1 MPILVLL
8 SHNAQSEE
16 KVILGRCT
24 ISGPLCATFPYIDFS
39 MCSPVGE
46 IHPIQNV
53 LQQHVDRVYCSQLWR
68 DYKSSSIKQ
77 LIVGYNHSFRF
88 IMNYHRN
95 CSASGMFVF
104 NSIPSFM
111 ELWRNYIYGFM
122 QRFNNSDN
130 TIVAATVS
138 SCRLSSAMWRR
149 WESILYTKT
158 SCLQ

>member
-1 MPILVLL
+1 
-8 SHNAQSEE
+8 
-16 KVILGRCT
+16 
-24 ISGPLCATFPYIDFS
+24 
-39 MCSPVGE
+39 MCSPVVKATLFRTFCS
-46 IHPIQNV
+46 NM
-53 LQQHVDRVYCSQLWR
+53 YCSQLWR
-68 DYKSSSIKQ
+68 DFKSCSIRK
-77 LIVGYNHSFRF
+77 LIVGYNHSFRY

-122 QRFNNSDN
+122 QRLNNSDN
-130 TIVAATVS
+130 TVVAATVS

-158 SCLQ
+158 SCLQYFFYPVIIYLLYSMFL

>member
-1 MPILVLL
+1 
-8 SHNAQSEE
+8 
-16 KVILGRCT
+16 
-24 ISGPLCATFPYIDFS
+24 
-39 MCSPVGE
+39 MCSPVVKATLFRTFCS
-46 IHPIQNV
+46 NM
-53 LQQHVDRVYCSQLWR
+53 YCSQLWR

-122 QRFNNSDN
+122 QRLNNSDN

-149 WESILYTKT
+149 WESIHILKPAAFSSFLSCYFFLSVFFYCSCDRHLGLYYV
-158 SCLQ
+158 SVFDQCLYHKCIVF